1 MTKKEQSREKKQNLI
16 KKYQEIKENQNM
28 SFEELALKLFNK
40 TNYSLNNC
48 LLMAIQLLERNQ
60 DPELIEQIA
69 PASYFFKNNKKIK
82 KGSKAL
88 YIFAPTQI
96 KGKETDTKNNEQN
109 VKQEKPTRFILVPV
123 FTNQEIEDK
132 EFIK

>member
-1 MTKKEQSREKKQNLI
+1 MNKKEQSKQKKQELI
-16 KKYQEIKENQNM
+16 KKYKEVKEKQNV
-28 SFEELALKLFNK
+28 SFEELALQLSNI

-60 DPELIEQIA
+60 SIEEIKEIA

-88 YIFAPTQI
+88 YIFAPTQF
-96 KGKETDTKNNEQN
+96 KE
-109 VKQEKPTRFILVPV
+109 KQENKDSEKEAKINTGFILVPV
-123 FTNQEIEDK
+123 FTDQEIEEK